1 MKEFKNA
8 DELNKKLAELVAQD
22 WKEVVSRPQSSNLLL
37 AGGRSYRQPKRFHN
51 LSHCSQ
57 VVTTSSCDS
66 ENTTKEEIELE
77 ERLDNKEMIEDE
89 CSNQSK
95 ETGRKES
102 LINSKKESE
111 KEVSQSPPVQNVSET
126 EAERLLMSIVGTT
139 DQKRLLKIISSLS
152 EWFDLRRCTTSRSS
166 CTIPRDSILALASLE
181 ESLLATKEL
190 YPSPYIEPGTRVV
203 ELRGEEA
210 TVEEEE
216 LQRGEARLKEQLA
229 KDRDLGKYLRDR
241 KDLLEGKKFKIEQL
255 EEYSNNIDGWKRL
268 RTDEA
273 EVKER
278 LARESDL
285 EVNAEP
291 KKRKLLNER
300 DCEDLG
306 MSDQEGFP
314 NKCVYDDESG
324 LSEVE
329 KVQSALAR
337 IKDQLSRDKDAKEYK
352 KERKYIL
359 RAALERLRRQ
369 LSKDGNMIKYIADKA
384 SIDQMNC

>member
-181 ESLLATKEL
+181 ESLLAMKEL

-291 KKRKLLNER
+291 KKRKLLDER
-300 DCEDLG
+300 DSKELRV
-306 MSDQEGFP
+306 SDQEGFA
-314 NKCVYDDESG
+314 NKCDYDDESG
-324 LSEVE
+324 LTEVE

>member
-77 ERLDNKEMIEDE
+77 ERLDNKEITEDE
-89 CSNQSK
+89 CSKQSK
-95 ETGRKES
+95 ETERKDS

-111 KEVSQSPPVQNVSET
+111 KEVSQSPPVQNVSES
-126 EAERLLMSIVGTT
+126 EAERLLVSIVGTT
-139 DQKRLLKIISSLS
+139 DQKRLMEITSSLS

-181 ESLLATKEL
+181 ESLLAMKEL

-210 TVEEEE
+210 SVEEEE
-216 LQRGEARLKEQLA
+216 RQRGEARLKEQLA

-300 DCEDLG
+300 DCEELG

-314 NKCVYDDESG
+314 NKCDYDDESG

>member
-111 KEVSQSPPVQNVSET
+111 KEVSQSPPVQNVSES
-126 EAERLLMSIVGTT
+126 EAERLLVSIVGTT
-139 DQKRLLKIISSLS
+139 DQKRLMKITLGLS

-181 ESLLATKEL
+181 ESLLAMKEL

-203 ELRGEEA
+203 KLRGEEA

-241 KDLLEGKKFKIEQL
+241 KDLLEGKKFKFEQL

-314 NKCVYDDESG
+314 NKCDYDDESG
-324 LSEVE
+324 LTEVE

>member
-77 ERLDNKEMIEDE
+77 ERLDNKEITEDE
-89 CSNQSK
+89 CSKQSK
-95 ETGRKES
+95 ETERKES

-181 ESLLATKEL
+181 ESLLAMKEL

-291 KKRKLLNER
+291 KKRKLLDER
-300 DCEDLG
+300 DSKELRV
-306 MSDQEGFP
+306 SDQEGFP
-314 NKCVYDDESG
+314 NKCDYDDESG

-384 SIDQMNC
+384 LIDQMNC

>member
-22 WKEVVSRPQSSNLLL
+22 WKEVVSRPQTSNLFLT
-37 AGGRSYRQPKRFHN
+37 GGRSYRQPKRFHN

-57 VVTTSSCDS
+57 VGTTSSCAA
-66 ENTTKEEIELE
+66 ENPTKLE
-77 ERLDNKEMIEDE
+77 ERLDNKEITEDE
-89 CSNQSK
+89 CSKQRK
-95 ETGRKES
+95 ETK
-102 LINSKKESE
+102 SKDTLKESE
-111 KEVSQSPPVQNVSET
+111 KEVSQSPPVQNVSES
-126 EAERLLMSIVGTT
+126 EAERLLVSIVGTT
-139 DQKRLLKIISSLS
+139 DQTRLMKITSSLS

-181 ESLLATKEL
+181 ESLLAMKEL
-190 YPSPYIEPGTRVV
+190 YPSPYIELGTHVV

-210 TVEEEE
+210 SVEEEE
-216 LQRGEARLKEQLA
+216 RQRGEARLKEQLA

-241 KDLLEGKKFKIEQL
+241 QDLLEGKKFKIEQL
-255 EEYSNNIDGWKRL
+255 EECPNNKDGWKRL

-291 KKRKLLNER
+291 KKRKLLDER
-300 DCEDLG
+300 DSKELRV
-306 MSDQEGFP
+306 SDQEGFA
-314 NKCVYDDESG
+314 NKCDYDDESG
-324 LSEVE
+324 LTEVE

>member
-111 KEVSQSPPVQNVSET
+111 KEVSQSPPVQNVSES
-126 EAERLLMSIVGTT
+126 EAERLLVSIVGTT
-139 DQKRLLKIISSLS
+139 DQKRLMEITSSLS

-181 ESLLATKEL
+181 ESLLAMKEL

-241 KDLLEGKKFKIEQL
+241 KDLLEGKKFKIEKL

-285 EVNAEP
+285 EVDAEP

-314 NKCVYDDESG
+314 NKCDYDDESG
-324 LSEVE
+324 LTEVE

>member
-8 DELNKKLAELVAQD
+8 DELHKKLAELVAQD

-51 LSHCSQ
+51 LSQYSQ
-57 VVTTSSCDS
+57 VGTTSCAA
-66 ENTTKEEIELE
+66 ENPTKEEIELE
-77 ERLDNKEMIEDE
+77 ERLDDKEITEDG
-89 CSNQSK
+89 CSKQSK
-95 ETGRKES
+95 ETERKDS
-102 LINSKKESE
+102 LKESE
-111 KEVSQSPPVQNVSET
+111 KEVSQSPPVQNVSES
-126 EAERLLMSIVGTT
+126 EAERLLVSIVGTT
-139 DQKRLLKIISSLS
+139 NQKRLLKITSSLS

-210 TVEEEE
+210 SVEEEE
-216 LQRGEARLKEQLA
+216 RQRGEARLKEQLA
-229 KDRDLGKYLRDR
+229 KDRDLGKYLRNR
-241 KDLLEGKKFKIEQL
+241 KDLLEGKTFKIEQL
-255 EEYSNNIDGWKRL
+255 EEYPNNIDGWKRL

-291 KKRKLLNER
+291 KKRKLPDEKDSEELV
-300 DCEDLG
+300 

-314 NKCVYDDESG
+314 NNCEYDDESG
-324 LSEVE
+324 LTEVE

-352 KERKYIL
+352 KERKYIF

>member
-8 DELNKKLAELVAQD
+8 DGLNKKLAELVAQD
-22 WKEVVSRPQSSNLLL
+22 WKEVVSRPQSSNLFLP
-37 AGGRSYRQPKRFHN
+37 GGRSYRQPKRFHN
-51 LSHCSQ
+51 LSICSQ

-66 ENTTKEEIELE
+66 ENMTKEEIELE
-77 ERLDNKEMIEDE
+77 ERLDNKEITEDE
-89 CSNQSK
+89 CSKQSK
-95 ETGRKES
+95 ETERKES
-102 LINSKKESE
+102 LNNSKKESG
-111 KEVSQSPPVQNVSET
+111 KKVSQSPPVQNVSES
-126 EAERLLMSIVGTT
+126 EAERLLVSIVGTT
-139 DQKRLLKIISSLS
+139 NQKRLLKITSSLS

-210 TVEEEE
+210 SVEEEE
-216 LQRGEARLKEQLA
+216 RQRGEARLKEQLA

-241 KDLLEGKKFKIEQL
+241 KDLLEGKTFKIEQL
-255 EEYSNNIDGWKRL
+255 EEYPNNIDGWKRL

-291 KKRKLLNER
+291 KKRKLPDEKDSEELV
-300 DCEDLG
+300 

-314 NKCVYDDESG
+314 NNCEYDDESG
-324 LSEVE
+324 LTEVE

-352 KERKYIL
+352 KERKYIF

>member
-8 DELNKKLAELVAQD
+8 DELNKKLAQLVAQD
-22 WKEVVSRPQSSNLLL
+22 WKEVVSRPQTSNLFL

-66 ENTTKEEIELE
+66 ENTTKEEMELE
-77 ERLDNKEMIEDE
+77 ERLDNKEITEDE
-89 CSNQSK
+89 CSKQSK
-95 ETGRKES
+95 ETERKES
-102 LINSKKESE
+102 LINSKKERE
-111 KEVSQSPPVQNVSET
+111 KEVSQSPPVQNVSES
-126 EAERLLMSIVGTT
+126 EAERLLVSIAGTT
-139 DQKRLLKIISSLS
+139 DQKRLMEITSSLS
-152 EWFDLRRCTTSRSS
+152 KLFDLRRCTTNRSS
-166 CTIPRDSILALASLE
+166 CTIPRDSVLALASLE
-181 ESLLATKEL
+181 ESLLAMKEL
-190 YPSPYIEPGTRVV
+190 YPSPYIEPGSRVV

-210 TVEEEE
+210 SVEEEE

-229 KDRDLGKYLRDR
+229 KDGDLGKYLRDR

-255 EEYSNNIDGWKRL
+255 GEYPNNIDGWKRL
-268 RTDEA
+268 RTDKA

-278 LARESDL
+278 LERDSDL

-291 KKRKLLNER
+291 KKRKLLDEK
-300 DCEDLG
+300 DSKELG

-314 NKCVYDDESG
+314 NKCEYNDESG
-324 LSEVE
+324 LTEVE

-352 KERKYIL
+352 KQRKYIL

-369 LSKDGNMIKYIADKA
+369 LSKDGNMSKYIADKA

>member
-111 KEVSQSPPVQNVSET
+111 KEVSQSPPVQNVSES
-126 EAERLLMSIVGTT
+126 EAERLLVSIVGTT
-139 DQKRLLKIISSLS
+139 DQKRLMEITSSLS

-181 ESLLATKEL
+181 ESLLAMKEL

-210 TVEEEE
+210 SVEEEE
-216 LQRGEARLKEQLA
+216 RQRGEARLKEQLA

-241 KDLLEGKKFKIEQL
+241 QDLLEGKKFKIEQL
-255 EEYSNNIDGWKRL
+255 EECPNNKDGWKRL

-291 KKRKLLNER
+291 KKRKLLDER
-300 DCEDLG
+300 DSKELRV
-306 MSDQEGFP
+306 SDQEGFP
-314 NKCVYDDESG
+314 NKCDYDDESG
-324 LSEVE
+324 LTEVE